1 LGSTSSLEA
10 NIDSNDKKRIL
21 ILEDDNDTLY
31 LFGDALRVYG
41 FEVDMF
47 SDPDYALNS
56 FLNTPSN
63 YDLVLMDLRLGGKD
77 GRTLYKKFKEFDS
90 AFKICVLTGL
100 EVNIKEFQEIC
111 PSFEEKFL
119 IKKPVKISKLVET
132 IMSILQ

>member
-1 LGSTSSLEA
+1 MGSTSSLEA

-63 YDLVLMDLRLGGKD
+63 YDLLLMDLRLGEKD
-77 GRTLYKKFKEFDS
+77 GRILYKKFKEFDS
-90 AFKICVLTGL
+90 SFKICVLTGL

-119 IKKPVKISKLVET
+119 IKKPIKISKLVKT
-132 IMSILQ
+132 IMSILE

>member
-56 FLNTPSN
+56 FLNRPSN
-63 YDLVLMDLRLGGKD
+63 YDLLLMDLRLGEKD
-77 GRTLYKKFKEFDS
+77 GRILYKKFKDFDS

-119 IKKPVKISKLVET
+119 IKKPVRISKLVET
-132 IMSILQ
+132 IMSILE

>member
-47 SDPDYALNS
+47 SDPIMLLIH
-56 FLNTPSN
+56 FLAH
-63 YDLVLMDLRLGGKD
+63 R
-77 GRTLYKKFKEFDS
+77 
-90 AFKICVLTGL
+90 
-100 EVNIKEFQEIC
+100 Q
-111 PSFEEKFL
+111 
-119 IKKPVKISKLVET
+119 
-132 IMSILQ
+132 IMIFY